1 MIYKILKTGVFL
13 TLAFLQG
20 CEANSS
26 NGTND
31 WKKDA
36 PFYHGK
42 YVDFETFKKGR
53 LCADVRFTCLAESK
67 DKLVVDTPLENGLD
81 SFELTAEVM
90 EKYFAILKE
99 KAKNYDEY
107 HSKEHPKGEKEPML
121 ISELNKEVIEM
132 VKEKRFLKEMEEQ
145 LEKEF
150 PGFWRDTPK
159 KVRYRWIQRAM
170 NKAKVFGYKSK
181 KPSPMVELCARIG
194 LDFDKDP
201 KWNAIVKFIQSDSK
215 NVGTHMGKACNYIDW
230 TLLNKTHGYTGTKIT
245 DWSMRRASGWLPEPK
260 IPYPR
265 LND

>member
-1 MIYKILKTGVFL
+1 MIYKILKTGVFF
-13 TLAFLQG
+13 TLLFLQG
-20 CEANSS
+20 CQADEQY
-26 NGTND
+26 GTSD
-31 WKKDA
+31 WKKSA
-36 PFYHGK
+36 SSYHSK
-42 YVDFETFKKGR
+42 YVDFESFKKGR
-53 LCADVRFTCLAESK
+53 LCADVRFTCLAESQ

-170 NKAKVFGYKSK
+170 NKAKVFGYDPKQNQ
-181 KPSPMVELCARIG
+181 PMVELCARIG
-194 LDFDKDP
+194 LNFDKEP
-201 KWNAIVKFIQSDSK
+201 KWEAITKFIAK
-215 NVGTHMGKACNYIDW
+215 KRVNVVLASRYIDF
-230 TLLNKTHGYTGTKIT
+230 TVFNKDTDRVGDRIT
-245 DWSMRRASGWLPEPK
+245 DWSLRGTSSLPKPK
-260 IPYPR
+260 RPVPR